1 MQSQILQERILKDG
15 DTKGFDIVKVDS
27 FLNHQIDVTLMDHI
41 GEAFYK
47 NFKEQGITKV
57 LTIEASGI
65 AIAMATARYFDVPV
79 VFAKKVESKNLDDE
93 IYTSEVFSFTKN
105 RTYQVRVSKRY
116 ISPDDKIL
124 IVDDFL
130 ANGKAC
136 EGLVEIVES
145 AKAEIKGIGIVI
157 EKGFQPGGAN
167 LRGRGFEVQSLAIID
182 AIDGGKI
189 EFREEV

>member
-1 MQSQILQERILKDG
+1 MQLLKERILKDG
-15 DTKGFDIVKVDS
+15 ATRGSDIVKVDS
-27 FLNHQIDVTLMDHI
+27 FLNHQIDVRLMDQI
-41 GEAFYK
+41 GESFYK

-65 AIAMATARYFDVPV
+65 AIAMATARHFDVPV

-105 RTYQVRVSKRY
+105 KTYQVRVSKKY
-116 ISPDDKIL
+116 INSDDKIL

-136 EGLVEIVES
+136 EGLVEIVEK
-145 AKAEIKGIGIVI
+145 ANAEIKGIGIVI
-157 EKGFQPGGAN
+157 EKGFQCGGAN
-167 LRGRGFEVQSLAIID
+167 LRGKGYKLQSLAIID
-182 AIDGGKI
+182 AIDGGNI

>member
-1 MQSQILQERILKDG
+1 VQSQILQERILKDG